1 MPEKKTFTLE
11 APGAVLTYDVRE
23 PATPSDAPPL
33 VVIGLPMG
41 AGGFDSLVDHL
52 ADRTVVTYDPRGVER
67 STREPG
73 SGTEAADHTGDVL
86 RVIEAVAGGTP
97 VDLLGSSGGAVIAL
111 ELAAAHPDL
120 LRTVVAHEPP
130 LPVLLPDRDVVAAA
144 MQDIHDTYLAK
155 GSGHAMAGFIA
166 LVMESGE
173 LTPEYL
179 GRPAPDPAAFDLPA
193 DDDGTRDDV
202 MFSSS
207 MVWMPRHE
215 PDWDALDRPGPRLV
229 IGVGADTGEEITG
242 RTSRSIAQ
250 RLGQEAT
257 VFPGGHN
264 GFMGGEYGQ
273 PAGDPPGFAAT
284 LREVLG
290 A

>member
-1 MPEKKTFTLE
+1 MPQKKTLTLD

-33 VVIGLPMG
+33 VMIGLPMG
-41 AGGFDSLVDHL
+41 AHGFDSLAEHVT
-52 ADRTVVTYDPRGVER
+52 DRVVVTYDPRGVER

-73 SGTEAADHTGDVL
+73 SGTEAADHVGDVV
-86 RVIEAVAGGTP
+86 RVIEAVSGGAQ
-97 VDLLGSSGGAVIAL
+97 VDLLASSGGAVIAL
-111 ELAAAHPDL
+111 DLAAAHPGL

-130 LPVLLPDRDVVAAA
+130 LPELLPDRDVVVAA
-144 MQDIHDTYLAK
+144 MQDIHDTYQAK
-155 GSGHAMAGFIA
+155 GSGRAMAKFIA
-166 LVMESGE
+166 LVMENGE

-179 GRPAPDPAAFDLPA
+179 DRPAPDPAAFGLPA
-193 DDDGTRDDV
+193 EDDGTRDDV

-207 MVWMPRHE
+207 MVWMPRHQL
-215 PDWDALDRPGPRLV
+215 DWDALSRPEPRIV
-229 IGVGADTGEEITG
+229 IGVGADTDEEITG
-242 RTSRSIAQ
+242 RTSRSIAR

-273 PAGDPPGFAAT
+273 PAGHPAGFAVT
-284 LREVLG
+284 LREVL
-290 A
+290 AS

>member
-1 MPEKKTFTLE
+1 MPEKKTLTLD
-11 APGAVLTYDVRE
+11 APGAVLAYDVRE

-41 AGGFDSLVDHL
+41 AHGFDSLAEHVT
-52 ADRTVVTYDPRGVER
+52 DRVVVTYDPRGVER

-73 SGTEAADHTGDVL
+73 SGTGSADHVGDVV
-86 RVIEAVAGGTP
+86 RVIEATAGGTP

-130 LPVLLPDRDVVAAA
+130 LPELLPDRDVIVAA
-144 MQDIHDTYLAK
+144 MQDIHDTYQAK
-155 GSGHAMAGFIA
+155 GSGHAMAKFIA
-166 LVMESGE
+166 LVMEPGE
-173 LTPEYL
+173 LSPEYL
-179 GRPAPDPAAFDLPA
+179 DRPAPDPAAFGMPA
-193 DDDGTRDDV
+193 DDDGARDDV

-207 MVWMPRHE
+207 MVWMPRHR
-215 PDWDALDRPGPRLV
+215 PDWDALAGSVQRVV

-242 RTSRSIAQ
+242 RTSRSIAR

-264 GFMGGEYGQ
+264 GFSGGEYGH
-273 PAGDPPGFAAT
+273 PGGDPAGFAAT
-284 LREVLG
+284 LRKVLD